1 MKTRAADAKAN
12 AKAEAKT
19 KTKGKEGE
27 AASQNTG
34 GDEDDEPLIASG
46 KKTGSRAAANA
57 GAAGT
62 KDRNKKAAGEPKKDI
77 QLKAP
82 SKSAKT
88 LGGESV
94 ALAKLV
100 EAPAKTGRNTT
111 GAKRSAMEAAPAEA
125 PRKKRAAALVGSQA
139 GPAGALASFRSTM
152 AGGGFL
158 PRL

>member
-1 MKTRAADAKAN
+1 LKTRAADAKAN

-19 KTKGKEGE
+19 KAKGKEGE
-27 AASQNTG
+27 AASRNTG
-34 GDEDDEPLIASG
+34 GDEDDEPLI
-46 KKTGSRAAANA
+46 TGSRAADNA
-57 GAAGT
+57 GAAG
-62 KDRNKKAAGEPKKDI
+62 KKVRNKKAAGEPKKDI
-77 QLKAP
+77 QLKAQ

-88 LGGESV
+88 LGGESL
-94 ALAKLV
+94 ALAKLA
-100 EAPAKTGRNTT
+100 EAPGKTGRNNT

-125 PRKKRAAALVGSQA
+125 PRKKRAAALVGGQA